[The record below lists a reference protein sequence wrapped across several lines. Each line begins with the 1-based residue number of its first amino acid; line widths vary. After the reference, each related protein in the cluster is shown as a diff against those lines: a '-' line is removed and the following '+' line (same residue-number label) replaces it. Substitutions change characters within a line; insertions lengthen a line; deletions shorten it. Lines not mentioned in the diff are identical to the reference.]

1 MTKPRKG
8 ARLLNQANQEAQ
20 KVLEACSGSLG
31 LRASGK
37 LRSRQSVR
45 TYEEVWARD
54 SMIALLGGSLVQNK
68 KIHHALRRSLETLR
82 SYQTDLGY
90 IPINVEPKTN
100 KTETMNAGSVDA
112 NSWYIVGHY
121 VYWQAFR
128 DKAFLQQS
136 YPSILAAMTWLRYQD
151 SDNCGLIE
159 MQEAAVWADMFA
171 VRGTGLYSN
180 ALYYKALDAVGEFA
194 TLLGEKKQGK
204 FYQGMAM
211 SVKRCINERFW
222 TEFEGPDWDNMKPIE
237 IRAEW
242 QVAHSKARL
251 DARDLPYYL
260 PYLTFRDFGTWCDS
274 FGNLLAILFGIAD
287 EERADHILT
296 YFSQTAM
303 DYPYP
308 VKAIY
313 PSLHPGDKDWRDYYA
328 IDALNF
334 PDHYINGGIWPFIGG
349 FYVAAL
355 VRAKRWKEAEE
366 QLVKLAAAN
375 QLAVTGEW
383 GFHEWLH
390 GTSGRPN
397 GAPNQAWSAAMYLY
411 AHHAVKT
418 RQAPYF

>member
-1 MTKPRKG
+1 
-8 ARLLNQANQEAQ
+8 
-20 KVLEACSGSLG
+20 
-31 LRASGK
+31 
-37 LRSRQSVR
+37 
-45 TYEEVWARD
+45 
-54 SMIALLGGSLVQNK
+54 
-68 KIHHALRRSLETLR
+68 
-82 SYQTDLGY
+82 
-90 IPINVEPKTN
+90 
-100 KTETMNAGSVDA
+100 
-112 NSWYIVGHY
+112 
-121 VYWQAFR
+121 
-128 DKAFLQQS
+128 
-136 YPSILAAMTWLRYQD
+136 
-151 SDNCGLIE
+151 
-159 MQEAAVWADMFA
+159 
-171 VRGTGLYSN
+171 
-180 ALYYKALDAVGEFA
+180 
-194 TLLGEKKQGK
+194 
-204 FYQGMAM
+204 
-211 SVKRCINERFW
+211 
-222 TEFEGPDWDNMKPIE
+222 
-237 IRAEW
+237 
-242 QVAHSKARL
+242 
-251 DARDLPYYL
+251 
-260 PYLTFRDFGTWCDS
+260 
-274 FGNLLAILFGIAD
+274 
-287 EERADHILT
+287 
-296 YFSQTAM
+296 M